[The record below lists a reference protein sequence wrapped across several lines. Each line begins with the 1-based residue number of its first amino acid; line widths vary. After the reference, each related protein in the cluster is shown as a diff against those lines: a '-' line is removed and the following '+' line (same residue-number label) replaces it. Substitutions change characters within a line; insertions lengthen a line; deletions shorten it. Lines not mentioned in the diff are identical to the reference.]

1 MNRTASS
8 SSVQDSDS
16 PGSNGQGDAPSG
28 AMTFWDHLDVLRSAL
43 IRMAVAVVVA
53 AVVAFLLKDVLFSV
67 VLAPR
72 SSDFVSY
79 RLIGVE
85 AFSLHLMNTGL
96 TEQFMI
102 HVRTAM
108 YAGLLVASPYILYEL
123 FRFVS
128 PGLYQ
133 NERHYAVWIV
143 GAAYLM
149 FLLGTLV
156 NYFVVFPLTVRFLG
170 TYQVSP
176 DVANML
182 TLQSYVDTLLGMS
195 LVMGVVFE
203 MPVVCGLMGRMGLL
217 SSGMMTEYRRHAV
230 VAILIVAAIIT
241 PTTDVFTL
249 MVVALPIYLL
259 YEISIQIVKLTKRK

>member
-1 MNRTASS
+1 MKSEVPT
-8 SSVQDSDS
+8 V
-16 PGSNGQGDAPSG
+16 
-28 AMTFWDHLDVLRSAL
+28 TFWEHLDVLRSSL
-43 IRMAVAVVVA
+43 IRMAIAVVLLGM
-53 AVVAFLLKDVLFSV
+53 VAFVLKDELFAI

-79 RLIGVE
+79 RLLGVD

-123 FRFVS
+123 FRFIS

-133 NERHYAVWIV
+133 NERRYALWIV
-143 GAAYLM
+143 GAAYVM
-149 FLLGTLV
+149 FLVGTLV
-156 NYFVVFPLTVRFLG
+156 NYFLVFPLTVRFLG

-182 TLQSYVDTLLGMS
+182 TLQSYVDTLLSMS

-203 MPVVCGLMGRMGLL
+203 LPVVCGLLGRMGLINRQ
-217 SSGMMTEYRRHAV
+217 MMTQYHRHAIV
-230 VAILIVAAIIT
+230 VIVLVAAVIT

-249 MVVALPIYLL
+249 FVVALPIYLL
-259 YEISIQIVKLTKRK
+259 YELSTQIVK